1 VRRVALFVE
10 GDHERNLLLSL
21 LLASG
26 WTDARSSSAKVPPD
40 LPSFQGCGW
49 ARRDRDECV
58 IITVF
63 GHGNFGSKATRTQ
76 LEQFLH
82 SGAHGGVGFVLDA
95 DAYGSVSAVVDSV
108 RSATHD
114 LRLPAIPG
122 AGEVSRS
129 DDGRP
134 VGVWVSPDNV
144 TDDGC
149 LDDLLVLALA
159 DNQPEL
165 FHTAGAFVDGARA
178 ALRNPRR
185 SSHQKLRAHVAL
197 TPFNPGASLA
207 TVLLSHGS
215 EAFRGST
222 LRFAPLL
229 RFVDQLLG
237 G

>member
-1 VRRVALFVE
+1 MRRVALFVE

-21 LLASG
+21 LLDSG

-95 DAYGSVSAVVDSV
+95 DAYGSVRAVVDSV
-108 RSATHD
+108 RSATRG
-114 LRLPAIPG
+114 LLPAIPG

-129 DDGRP
+129 EDGRP
-134 VGVWVSPDNV
+134 VGVWVRSSTVRAPRSG
-144 TDDGC
+144 T
-149 LDDLLVLALA
+149 
-159 DNQPEL
+159 
-165 FHTAGAFVDGARA
+165 RA
-178 ALRNPRR
+178 ARR
-185 SSHQKLRAHVAL
+185 TRSCGL
-197 TPFNPGASLA
+197 TWP
-207 TVLLSHGS
+207 
-215 EAFRGST
+215 
-222 LRFAPLL
+222 
-229 RFVDQLLG
+229 
-237 G
+237 